1 MTLLS
6 GQLQPV
12 KGFFVVRRINCAI
25 AIIIKPNNI
34 LSLAIAFFSTFDNID
49 KLSQQLDVKIII
61 ISLWLQIKHI
71 IFLCVPFLRKP
82 YFMRI
87 MSRQKSIN
95 KRASQ
100 CG

>member
-1 MTLLS
+1 STS
-6 GQLQPV
+6 KTPSYTKSVSWQHHP
-12 KGFFVVRRINCAI
+12 
-25 AIIIKPNNI
+25 II
-34 LSLAIAFFSTFDNID
+34 SSID

>member
-1 MTLLS
+1 M
-6 GQLQPV
+6 V
-12 KGFFVVRRINCAI
+12 A
-25 AIIIKPNNI
+25 
-34 LSLAIAFFSTFDNID
+34 D
-49 KLSQQLDVKIII
+49 KTYYI
-61 ISLWLQIKHI
+61 
-71 IFLCVPFLRKP
+71 LCVPFLRKP

>member
-1 MTLLS
+1 MMSLWDALRMNMMIS
-6 GQLQPV
+6 YQEL
-12 KGFFVVRRINCAI
+12 VR
-25 AIIIKPNNI
+25 
-34 LSLAIAFFSTFDNID
+34 TF
-49 KLSQQLDVKIII
+49 LI

>member
-1 MTLLS
+1 S
-6 GQLQPV
+6 A
-12 KGFFVVRRINCAI
+12 RS
-25 AIIIKPNNI
+25 II
-34 LSLAIAFFSTFDNID
+34 SSID

>member
-1 MTLLS
+1 M
-6 GQLQPV
+6 
-12 KGFFVVRRINCAI
+12 
-25 AIIIKPNNI
+25 
-34 LSLAIAFFSTFDNID
+34 
-49 KLSQQLDVKIII
+49 
-61 ISLWLQIKHI
+61 QIKHI

-95 KRASQ
+95 KRTSQ